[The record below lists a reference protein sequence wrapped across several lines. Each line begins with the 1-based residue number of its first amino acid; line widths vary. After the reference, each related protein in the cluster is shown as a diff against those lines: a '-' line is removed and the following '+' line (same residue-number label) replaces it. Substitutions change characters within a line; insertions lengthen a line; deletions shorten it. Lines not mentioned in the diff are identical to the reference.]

1 MRDQRAWVRAH
12 LRSRQVSRVIY
23 GAIIGLALV
32 VALEAHPPDAGVV
45 AVTLVGTALAV
56 ALAEVYSEIVGLEA
70 RGRRHARRSE
80 LRHLGADAAAVAS
93 GIAFPAAY
101 FVLAAAGVFER
112 STAFD
117 LAKWTGLGVIG
128 VYGFAGA
135 RASGTGM
142 LGSLLQGTGVALI
155 GGFLIGLK
163 ALVH

>member
-1 MRDQRAWVRAH
+1 MPGWLASH

-32 VALEAHPPDAGVV
+32 VALEVHPPKPGAV
-45 AVTLVGTALAV
+45 AATLVGTAFAV
-56 ALAEVYSEIVGLEA
+56 GLAEAYSEIVALET

-80 LRHLGADAAAVAS
+80 LRHLGADVAAVAT
-93 GIAFPAAY
+93 GVGFPAVY
-101 FVLAAAGVFER
+101 FLLAAVGSIET
-112 STAFD
+112 SSAFA
-117 LAKWTGLGVIG
+117 LAKWTGLAVVG

-142 LGSLLQGTGVALI
+142 VGSLLQAAVVALA
-155 GGFLIGLK
+155 GAFLIALK

>member
-1 MRDQRAWVRAH
+1 MPRWLASH

-32 VALEAHPPDAGVV
+32 VALEVHPPEAGAV
-45 AVTLVGTALAV
+45 AATLAGTALAV
-56 ALAEVYSEIVGLEA
+56 ALAEVYSEIVALET

-80 LRHLGADAAAVAS
+80 LGHLGADVAAVAT
-93 GIAFPAAY
+93 GIAFPAVY
-101 FVLAAAGVFER
+101 FVLAATGTLEEA
-112 STAFD
+112 SAFT
-117 LAKWTGLGVIG
+117 LAKWTGLGVIA

-142 LGSLLQGTGVALI
+142 LGSLLQAAAVALI
-155 GGFLIGLK
+155 GGFLIALK